1 MSSTKKR
8 IYVIDDDPDICTLLR
23 DLFEG
28 YGYVCA
34 VFSTGRDA
42 RAAIRRDPPDLIVID
57 LVLPDM
63 NGLELVRELWSDVRF
78 GLVVLTGRAELSD
91 RILGLELGAD
101 DYVVKPFEPR
111 ELLARVNAVLRRHEQ
126 LVTAARTVD
135 TSRARFAAWTFDVGN
150 LTLTRDDGHV
160 ESLTSAEANLLL
172 LFVRAPNRVLSRE
185 QLQSDQDDGDDFP
198 YERSIDVRISRL
210 RKKIE
215 IDPRKPQLIKTVYGA
230 GYVFAKE
237 VTWSMGR

>member
-1 MSSTKKR
+1 MKKR
-8 IYVIDDDPDICTLLR
+8 IYVVDDDPDICTVLR
-23 DLFEG
+23 GLFEG
-28 YGYVCA
+28 YGYACET
-34 VFSTGRDA
+34 FQSGRDA
-42 RAAIRRDPPDLIVID
+42 KIAIRRETPDLVVVD

-63 NGLELVRELWSDVRF
+63 NGLDLIRELWTDVRF
-78 GLVVLTGRAELSD
+78 GLVVLTGRADLSD

-111 ELLARVNAVLRRHEQ
+111 ELLARVNAVLRRHDQ
-126 LVTAARTVD
+126 LVTAARNVD
-135 TSRARFAAWTFDVGN
+135 TSRARFATWTFDVGN
-150 LTLTRDDGHV
+150 LTLTRDDGHQ
-160 ESLTSAEANLLL
+160 ESLTAAEANLLL
-172 LFVRAPNRVLSRE
+172 LFVRSPNRVLSRE

-215 IDPRKPQLIKTVYGA
+215 VDPRKPQLIKTVYGA
-230 GYVFAKE
+230 GYVFAKD

>member
-1 MSSTKKR
+1 MKKR
-8 IYVIDDDPDICTLLR
+8 IYLIEDDVDICAIVR

-28 YGYVCA
+28 YGYVFA
-34 VFSTGRDA
+34 AFQTGREA
-42 RAAIRRDPPDLIVID
+42 RAAIRRDPPDLVMID
-57 LVLPDM
+57 IVLPDM
-63 NGLELVRELWSDVRF
+63 NGLDLVRELWNDVRF

-101 DYVVKPFEPR
+101 DYIVKPFEPR
-111 ELLARVNAVLRRHEQ
+111 ELLARVNAVLRRHDQ
-126 LVTAARTVD
+126 LIAAARNVD
-135 TSRARFAAWTFDVGN
+135 QSRARFAPWTFDVGN
-150 LTLTRDDGHV
+150 LTLTRDDGHQ
-160 ESLTSAEANLLL
+160 ESLTAAEANLLL

-230 GYVFAKE
+230 GYVFAKD

>member
-1 MSSTKKR
+1 MKKR
-8 IYVIDDDPDICTLLR
+8 IYLIEDDADICALVR

-28 YGYVCA
+28 YGYA
-34 VFSTGRDA
+34 FAAFQTGREA
-42 RAAIRRDPPDLIVID
+42 RTAIRRDPPDLVVID
-57 LVLPDM
+57 IVLPDM
-63 NGLELVRELWSDVRF
+63 NGLDLVRELWNDVRF

-101 DYVVKPFEPR
+101 DYIVKPFEPR
-111 ELLARVNAVLRRHEQ
+111 ELLARVNAVLRRHDQ
-126 LVTAARTVD
+126 LITAARNVD
-135 TSRARFAAWTFDVGN
+135 QSRARFGVWSFDVGN
-150 LTLTRDDGHV
+150 LTLTRDDGHQ
-160 ESLTSAEANLLL
+160 ESLTAAEANLLL
-172 LFVRAPNRVLSRE
+172 LFVRSPNRVLSRE

-215 IDPRKPQLIKTVYGA
+215 VDPRKPQLIKTVYGA
-230 GYVFAKE
+230 GYVFAKD